1 MMKLINALFFVVCLM
16 TTSIGHKVDGMHS
29 VLEDDLE
36 RYLNLINK
44 ARVTSIQTKS
54 GYLVDCVDINKQPVF
69 DHPLLKNHKLQR
81 KPSVNIPPTKHINGL
96 EKVMCPKGTVPIQR
110 ITKDDLIRG
119 KALFNEISQLTDNSI
134 VSHSAY
140 VYLKNEDGPYYG
152 VNGIG
157 SVYNPKVV
165 NGQSSAG
172 HVFVSN
178 GNGDGMNKI
187 IAGWH
192 VSPQI
197 YNDSATHFYLVW
209 TPDNFKSGC
218 YNLLCSGFVQTDESY
233 HIGASITKTSTY
245 GGEIVEMPISIRQ
258 DEYGNWVLGLGDRD
272 IGHFPKAIFSNFN
285 KGDEVGW
292 GGSTST
298 PAGVASPPMGSGQ
311 FPNDDFI
318 YGAYFREV
326 GFRDNPTNGINHG
339 PDGDFTDT
347 YNDGVGCY
355 GVAFYGDQGGK
366 VGYSLMFGGT
376 GGNCSN

>member
-1 MMKLINALFFVVCLM
+1 M
-16 TTSIGHKVDGMHS
+16 TNSIGHRVDGMHN

-36 RYLNLINK
+36 RHLNLINK

-54 GYLVDCVDINKQPVF
+54 GYLVDCVDINKQPAF
-69 DHPLLKNHKLQR
+69 DHPLLKNYKLQR
-81 KPSVNIPPTKHINGL
+81 KPSVNISPTKHINGL

-119 KALFNEISQLTDNSI
+119 KALFNEISQLTDNS
-134 VSHSAY
+134 VVTHSAH
-140 VYLKNEDGPYYG
+140 VYLKYELGSYYG
-152 VNGIG
+152 VNGIT

-165 NGQSSAG
+165 NGQSSSG
-172 HVFVSN
+172 HVFVSK

-187 IAGWH
+187 VAGWH

-197 YNDSATHFYLVW
+197 YNDSATHFFLLW

-233 HIGASITKTSTY
+233 HIGAPITKTSTY

-258 DEYGNWVLGLGDRD
+258 DKPYGNWVLRLVDRD
-272 IGHFPKAIFSNFN
+272 IGHFPKVIFSDFESA
-285 KGDEVGW
+285 DEVGW

-298 PAGVASPPMGSGQ
+298 PAGVASPPMGSGD

-326 GFRDNPTNGINHG
+326 GFRDNAYNGIDHG
-339 PDGDFTDT
+339 PYKNFIDT